1 MTSTKTKIDKTFFKT
16 MLAIA
21 IPISIQ
27 NLISSSLNMIDILM
41 IGRVSENALA
51 SVGMANQLFFFI
63 MLISFGICSGA
74 GIFIS
79 QYWGKKD
86 IAKIKSTLGFAIIAV
101 AIIGLI
107 FSFVAIVL
115 PKYIM
120 MVFDAKGE
128 VMELG
133 VSYLR
138 IIGISYVVT
147 AISFAY
153 GFSCRSVQKANM
165 PMIVSSIALL
175 INTGLNYL
183 LIFGK
188 FGFPEMGVSGA
199 ALATA
204 IARFTELFLMILI
217 IYRDK
222 THPLAA
228 NIKEL
233 MAFDKD
239 FLKKYYVTATP
250 VIINEMMWSLGT
262 IMYSVAYSRVG
273 TTAIAAVQVA
283 NTVSNIFM
291 VASFG
296 VGNACA
302 VMLGSELGA
311 GKNEIAINYAKKFA
325 ILTFMLGGF
334 VGILLYLCIP
344 IINTW
349 FGVTPN
355 LEQSVRNILLV
366 KAFFSPFVTF
376 NVALVIGILRSGG
389 DTKYALFI
397 EMGGVW
403 LIGVPMAFIGAL
415 WLKLPIHYIVLMVSL
430 EELFKTIVGLP
441 RVLSNK
447 WAKNLVDDTA
457 LA

>member
-1 MTSTKTKIDKTFFKT
+1 MISTKFNFDKTFFST
-16 MLAIA
+16 LLSIA

-51 SVGMANQLFFFI
+51 AVGMANQLFFFF
-63 MLISFGICSGA
+63 MLISFGVCSGA
-74 GIFIS
+74 SIFIS

-86 IAKIKSTLGFAIIAV
+86 IGKIKSTLGFAIVSV
-101 AIIGLI
+101 AIIGLL
-107 FSFVAIVL
+107 FSFVAIVF
-115 PKYIM
+115 PRYIM
-120 MVFDAKGE
+120 MIFDAKDE
-128 VMELG
+128 VMNLG

-153 GFSCRSVQKANM
+153 GFSCRSVQKAKM
-165 PMIVSSIALL
+165 PMLVSSISLI

-188 FGFPEMGVSGA
+188 FGFPELGVSGA
-199 ALATA
+199 ALATT
-204 IARFTELFLMILI
+204 ISRITELILMILI
-217 IYRDK
+217 IYKDK
-222 THPLAA
+222 NHPLAA
-228 NIKEL
+228 KFKEL
-233 MAFDKD
+233 VAFDRE
-239 FLKKYYVTATP
+239 FLKKYYKTATP

-273 TTAIAAVQVA
+273 TTAIASVQVA

-291 VASFG
+291 VGSMG

-311 GKNEIAINYAKKFA
+311 GRDEIAIQYAKKFCV
-325 ILTFMLGGF
+325 ITFSIGAG
-334 VGILLYLCIP
+334 VGLLLYTSIP
-344 IINTW
+344 IVNTW

-366 KAFFSPFVTF
+366 KCFFSPFVTF
-376 NVALVIGILRSGG
+376 NTALIIGILRSGG
-389 DTKYALFI
+389 DTKYALFL

-403 LIGVPMAFIGAL
+403 FIGVPMAFLGAL
-415 WLKLPIHYIVLMVSL
+415 WFKLPIHFIVLMVSF
-430 EELFKTIVGLP
+430 EEFFKTIVGLP

>member
-51 SVGMANQLFFFI
+51 AVGMANQLFFFF

-153 GFSCRSVQKANM
+153 GFS
-165 PMIVSSIALL
+165 
-175 INTGLNYL
+175 
-183 LIFGK
+183 
-188 FGFPEMGVSGA
+188 
-199 ALATA
+199 
-204 IARFTELFLMILI
+204 
-217 IYRDK
+217 
-222 THPLAA
+222 
-228 NIKEL
+228 
-233 MAFDKD
+233 
-239 FLKKYYVTATP
+239 
-250 VIINEMMWSLGT
+250 
-262 IMYSVAYSRVG
+262 
-273 TTAIAAVQVA
+273 
-283 NTVSNIFM
+283 
-291 VASFG
+291 
-296 VGNACA
+296 
-302 VMLGSELGA
+302 
-311 GKNEIAINYAKKFA
+311 
-325 ILTFMLGGF
+325 
-334 VGILLYLCIP
+334 
-344 IINTW
+344 
-349 FGVTPN
+349 
-355 LEQSVRNILLV
+355 
-366 KAFFSPFVTF
+366 
-376 NVALVIGILRSGG
+376 
-389 DTKYALFI
+389 
-397 EMGGVW
+397 
-403 LIGVPMAFIGAL
+403 
-415 WLKLPIHYIVLMVSL
+415 
-430 EELFKTIVGLP
+430 
-441 RVLSNK
+441 
-447 WAKNLVDDTA
+447 
-457 LA
+457 